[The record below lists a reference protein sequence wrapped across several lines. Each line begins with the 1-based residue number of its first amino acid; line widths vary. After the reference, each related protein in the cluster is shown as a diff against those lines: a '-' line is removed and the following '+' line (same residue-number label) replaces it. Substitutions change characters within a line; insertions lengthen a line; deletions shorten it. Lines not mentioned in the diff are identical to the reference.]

1 MASVEIVGNGVGGR
15 VLTPVAGGE
24 ALVARLRDR
33 GGSRTAWTTISSS
46 SAPGSASGSRT
57 WTAGGTPTPSCA
69 ARSSAAPAA
78 GGAAGTPTRRRPCR
92 QERPLTSAVETSVR
106 PYLLGGAPV
115 ATGDRQIVT
124 FPYDG
129 RIVAEV
135 TLADEDAIERALAI
149 ASAAREATASIP
161 PHERASVL
169 NRAAALAEER
179 LEELAR
185 QMTLETG
192 NAVWETRVEVRRTA
206 EILRN
211 AAEEAR
217 RVTGEVIPIDAW
229 PNGTGRH
236 ALTRRFPVGPVL
248 AITPYN
254 APLLLVA
261 HKLASAYA
269 SGNPVHR
276 AAGEQDAPLRAVP
289 RRAHARGRRSPGGRH
304 RPAVRVCPRRADGT

>member
-1 MASVEIVGNGVGGR
+1 
-15 VLTPVAGGE
+15 
-24 ALVARLRDR
+24 
-33 GGSRTAWTTISSS
+33 
-46 SAPGSASGSRT
+46 
-57 WTAGGTPTPSCA
+57 A
-69 ARSSAAPAA
+69 ARSDPRLRPRPERDRA
-78 GGAAGTPTRRRPCR
+78 GARARSMMSVVGT
-92 QERPLTSAVETSVR
+92 EVR
-106 PYLLGGAPV
+106 PYLLAGRPV
-115 ATGDRQIVT
+115 ASGERLAVT

-129 RIVAEV
+129 RLVAEV
-135 TLADEDAIERALAI
+135 TLADDEAIERTLA
-149 ASAAREATASIP
+149 AATAARKETAAIP

-169 NRAAALAEER
+169 NKAATLAEER

-192 NAVWETRVEVRRTA
+192 NAIWETRVEVRRTT

-229 PNGTGRH
+229 PNGTGRQ

-261 HKLASAYA
+261 HKLAAAYA
-269 SGNPVHR
+269 AGNPCIV
-276 AAGEQDAPLRAVP
+276 
-289 RRAHARGRRSPGGRH
+289 
-304 RPAVRVCPRRADGT
+304 RPARKTPLSALSLGELL